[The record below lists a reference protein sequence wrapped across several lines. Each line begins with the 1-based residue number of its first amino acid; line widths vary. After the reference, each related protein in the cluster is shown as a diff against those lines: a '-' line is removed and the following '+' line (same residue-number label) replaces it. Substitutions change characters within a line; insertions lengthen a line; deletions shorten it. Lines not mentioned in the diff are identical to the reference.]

1 MYISV
6 GFYCVFTQAS
16 CCCAAQLPSPSI
28 QSTSHLHVSS
38 PRRHPFN
45 TAASCP
51 VLRMNAL
58 SKCSPAKLRFTFAVI
73 LYTRHFASA
82 LLCAFDSRR
91 IRVFSGVL
99 QLLALITCLP
109 EMHAHLFSRHAS
121 ASEVIAFWR
130 STKQVEMLCPT
141 MLAVDVTD
149 NSKERGVTAEVCSSQ
164 TGL

>member
-99 QLLALITCLP
+99 QLRRLGRRFLDLRGSFCQAQIHISKPTSRYAMSYAIFCL
-109 EMHAHLFSRHAS
+109 
-121 ASEVIAFWR
+121 
-130 STKQVEMLCPT
+130 K
-141 MLAVDVTD
+141 
-149 NSKERGVTAEVCSSQ
+149 K
-164 TGL
+164 